1 MTKPLRGTRNIFV
14 SSCEPNHMTETITHT
29 GPLWRWTSDKAPAAW
44 HFITIDDAAGEALAA
59 TALMRR
65 LEGASRGFGSIKV
78 TARIGDSV
86 FRTSVFPAK
95 ELGWMLPV
103 KAAVRKAEG
112 IGEGDVV
119 EVVLE
124 V

>member
-1 MTKPLRGTRNIFV
+1 
-14 SSCEPNHMTETITHT
+14 MTERLTHT
-29 GPLWRWTSDKAPAAW
+29 GPLWRWTGGSGGSW
-44 HFITIDDAAGEALAA
+44 HFLTIDGAAGEALSG

-65 LEGASRGFGSIKV
+65 MERTIGGFGSLKV

-86 FRTSVFPAK
+86 FRTSLFPSK
-95 ELGWMLPV
+95 ELGWLLPV

-112 IGEGDVV
+112 IGEGDSV
-119 EVVLE
+119 EVLLE